1 MEWYLIG
8 VCQTQRTETR
18 ESSFI
23 NVNKFERVGGGY
35 VNIHVEFTPM
45 VLVENLGAVL

>member
-1 MEWYLIG
+1 MEWYSIG

-18 ESSFI
+18 DSKFI
-23 NVNKFERVGGGY
+23 NVNKCCEVGGGY
-35 VNIHVEFTPM
+35 VNIHVEFPPM